1 MKGKSGK
8 GKNII
13 FNPDFELD
21 GTKDFSIQAPEKF
34 NEVMENIGSRRVFIL
49 DTNVLL
55 HDPTSLFRFEEHIV
69 LIPLITLEEVDQK
82 KSDPLIGYNAREVSH
97 KLESMI
103 VKSSYNNEGILI
115 PNGKNGL
122 LFFVSGAHSPHF
134 PRELSRQYVDNVFL
148 SQVMALKEKYQNVR
162 FTIVTKDRNF
172 RIKAIALGLEAED
185 YRHDKIT
192 EENLIDLFKPL
203 KILELNA
210 EEVNDLFSPTE
221 EGYYWI
227 PYSRRFGL
235 KYNEGAIVKDE
246 NGKEFGLVLRKE
258 DILRYYKYE
267 KIKVLDITP
276 KVLEIGKYRH
286 NYEQAVT
293 IAQGL
298 DDSITVQIIVGRA
311 GTGKTYLAMAIA
323 LEKVFRENKYHSI
336 KMIKP
341 VVSKSRLGE
350 EIGFLPGSL
359 KKKLSPHMRPF
370 LEKLRLFLDDDVL
383 EDDRGINR
391 LMDQGII
398 EMLNLADVRGTD
410 LSNSIILFDEAQNAN
425 PFQMR
430 TVGTRISENSKLIV
444 LGDPSQIDNIY
455 LDKYSNALVN
465 LYVNAQRHQAPFIST
480 VCLNQ
485 MVRSK
490 TSQWFEEN
498 IYAPQERNK
507 K

>member
-1 MKGKSGK
+1 MGKKSGK
-8 GKNII
+8 SSKL
-13 FNPDFELD
+13 FSTDLEWDEL
-21 GTKDFSIQAPEKF
+21 KDFSIQAPEKF
-34 NEVMENIGSRRVFIL
+34 NEVMENIGQRRVFIL

-69 LIPLITLEEVDQK
+69 LIPLITLEEVDNK
-82 KSDPLIGYNAREVSH
+82 KNDPLIGYNAREVSH
-97 KLESMI
+97 KLESMLI
-103 VKSSYNNEGILI
+103 KSSYNNEGVLI
-115 PNGKNGL
+115 PNGKNGI
-122 LFFVSGAHSPHF
+122 LFFISGVHSPNF
-134 PRELSRQYVDNVFL
+134 PIELSRQYVDNVFL
-148 SQVMALKEKYQNVR
+148 SQVMALQEKYPHVK

-192 EENLIDLFKPL
+192 EENLVDIFNPL
-203 KILELNA
+203 KTIELTPD
-210 EEVNDLFSPTE
+210 EINDLFTPTE
-221 EGYYWI
+221 EGFYWI
-227 PYSRRFGL
+227 PYSRKFGM
-235 KYNEGAIVKDE
+235 KYNEGAIVKDT
-246 NGKEFGLVLRKE
+246 NGKEFGIVIRKE

-267 KIKVLDITP
+267 KIKVLDIQP
-276 KVLEIGKYRH
+276 KVLEIGKFHR

-298 DDSITVQIIVGRA
+298 DDSITVNVIVGRA
-311 GTGKTYLAMAIA
+311 GTGKTYLAMAMA
-323 LEKVFRENKYHSI
+323 LEKVFKENKYHSI

-370 LEKLRLFLDDDVL
+370 LEKLRLFLDEDAL